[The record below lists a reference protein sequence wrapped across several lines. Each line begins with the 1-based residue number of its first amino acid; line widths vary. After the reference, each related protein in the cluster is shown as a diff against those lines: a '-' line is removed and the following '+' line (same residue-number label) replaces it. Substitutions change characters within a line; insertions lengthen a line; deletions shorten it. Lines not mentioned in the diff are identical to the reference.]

1 MVSLKDVQASN
12 SQIKSTFPSGLVAVF
27 VGSTS
32 GIGAYAL
39 KEFAHRTA
47 KPRIYFV
54 GRSEEAADKLL
65 VELKS
70 LNPGGEYIFLKCDAS
85 LLRSVD
91 ELCLEIK
98 ARESAINVLFM
109 SQGTLKFSGC
119 KRNPPYTQTPR
130 GQGSLPNSMHP
141 ATTEGL
147 RYVTAV
153 TYYGRIRFITNLLP
167 ILRAGAATA
176 GLGRVVSVFAGSH
189 EGPVLP
195 DDWAGVNLPLSKAR
209 GHMASMLTLAHLKLR
224 ELAPEVSF
232 VQNHPGAVKTGLVR
246 GDEGFAIQLAKY
258 VFPVLMWLG
267 VLREV
272 GKGEC
277 GERQS
282 YYCTSGM
289 YPALTKGGVGN
300 GGGVKVV
307 EGVKVAVG
315 VDGERG
321 SGVYSVSWDGQ
332 GGVSETEK
340 YVREHTEAGLVEK
353 LWEHTVGEFVRITR
367 KKTV

>member
-12 SQIKSTFPSGLVAVF
+12 SQIKSTFPSELVAVF

-109 SQGTLKFSGC
+109 SQGTLKFSG
-119 KRNPPYTQTPR
+119 
-130 GQGSLPNSMHP
+130 S
-141 ATTEGL
+141 TTEGL

-246 GDEGFAIQLAKY
+246 GDEGFAIQLAN
-258 VFPVLMWLG
+258 
-267 VLREV
+267 
-272 GKGEC
+272 
-277 GERQS
+277 
-282 YYCTSGM
+282 GM